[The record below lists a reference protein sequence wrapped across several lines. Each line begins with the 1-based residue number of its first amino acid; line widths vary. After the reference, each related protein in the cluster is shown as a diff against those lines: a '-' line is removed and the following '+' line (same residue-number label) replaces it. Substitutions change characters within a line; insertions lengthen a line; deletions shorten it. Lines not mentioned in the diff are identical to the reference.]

1 MQSLYLNAE
10 KNTLIW
16 LFVFCCNHNFFCT
29 FQKSSSIGE
38 DRHSDGDADLPVH
51 CDVILHGA
59 DAGRNDGASLVWGCK
74 FFYAFV
80 TYCVTTCSNYELLFH
95 LFSEALTGGNIQK
108 EPKNACIVREI

>member
-1 MQSLYLNAE
+1 M
-10 KNTLIW
+10 
-16 LFVFCCNHNFFCT
+16 

-74 FFYAFV
+74 FFHAFV
-80 TYCVTTCSNYELLFH
+80 TYCVTTWSNYEILFH

>member
-1 MQSLYLNAE
+1 MYDRLNHAVIVFKTLK
-10 KNTLIW
+10 KNTLIL

-29 FQKSSSIGE
+29 FQKSSSIGK

-74 FFYAFV
+74 FFLCLCYILR
-80 TYCVTTCSNYELLFH
+80 NPLFK
-95 LFSEALTGGNIQK
+95 L
-108 EPKNACIVREI
+108 